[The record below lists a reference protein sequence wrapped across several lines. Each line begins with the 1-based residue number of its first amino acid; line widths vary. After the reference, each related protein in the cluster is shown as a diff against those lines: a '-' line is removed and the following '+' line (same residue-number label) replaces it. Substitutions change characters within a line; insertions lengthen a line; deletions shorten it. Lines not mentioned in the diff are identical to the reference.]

1 MTDWWGRAVRR
12 ENEIG
17 LQPNALWFWED
28 STYEYW
34 KRAKLAEAFARRPS
48 LIRPYMGKPARD

>member
-1 MTDWWGRAVRR
+1 MTDWCGMAVRC

-17 LQPNALWFWED
+17 LQPNALWFWEY

-34 KRAKLAEAFARRPS
+34 KRVKMAEIFARRPS
-48 LIRPYMGKPARD
+48 LIKPYRGGK